1 MNDETM
7 NPAEL
12 EEIAR
17 REAETKAEAKWLEDM
32 VALCQEQATPQVDRK
47 ECGPEVAEL
56 EKMFSDFEANHST
69 DELLLITD
77 LTPEDAPNHPT
88 REPAKIAVGEICNK
102 LRTLEKETN
111 IDAAK
116 YQELN
121 DRYRTL
127 SRAVGILNNGVV
139 DHTR

>member
-1 MNDETM
+1 MSDETM
-7 NPAEL
+7 NPAKL

-17 REAETKAEAKWLEDM
+17 REAEERWLADM
-32 VALCQEQATPQVDRK
+32 LASYDVPASPQADLR

-56 EKMFSDFEANHST
+56 EKMFSDFETNHSI

-77 LTPEDAPNHPT
+77 LTPEDAPNHPI
-88 REPAKIAVGEICNK
+88 REPARIAVGEICNK

-111 IDAAK
+111 IDPTK

-127 SRAVGILNNGVV
+127 SRAVGIINNGVV